1 MSRWAM
7 FKGQVVCITG
17 AASGFGRLMT
27 ENLQAVGARLVIG
40 DVNTEGLE
48 AVAASLDDPEHVLA
62 MTCDV
67 AVEGDVEA
75 LVAAARDRFGRL
87 DIMVNNAGLG
97 AIGRFDEASEERMR
111 KVMEVNFFAPVE
123 LIRQALPILQQ
134 GVRPLIAN
142 IGSVLGHRAV
152 PLKS

>member
-7 FKGQVVCITG
+7 FKDHVVCITG

-48 AVAASLDDPEHVLA
+48 AVTASLDDPEHVLA

-97 AIGRFDEASEERMR
+97 SPPKLLTEVTEDELDLNYQ
-111 KVMEVNFFAPVE
+111 VNTKGVFSVSSTAFA
-123 LIRQALPILQQ
+123 RC
-134 GVRPLIAN
+134 
-142 IGSVLGHRAV
+142 
-152 PLKS
+152 